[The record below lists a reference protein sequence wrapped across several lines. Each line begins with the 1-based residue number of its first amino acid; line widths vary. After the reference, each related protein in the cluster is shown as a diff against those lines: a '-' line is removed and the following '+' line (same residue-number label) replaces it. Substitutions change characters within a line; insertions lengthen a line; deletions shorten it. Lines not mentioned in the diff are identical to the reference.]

1 IRLQCYE
8 GLDVASAV
16 YEWNS
21 AAQMIAIRL
30 AEASGETDREQLSA
44 DVFAEKDLIKR

>member
-1 IRLQCYE
+1 MS
-8 GLDVASAV
+8 ASAV

-30 AEASGETDREQLSA
+30 AEAAGDTDARAVVIPTFSPNA
-44 DVFAEKDLIKR
+44 I